1 MSSKINVSKNKIHLI
16 SVEDIDKI
24 DIGSLLD
31 AESILFYN
39 KPVDNSYIN
48 YRCMDDTSFAN
59 KVFKVANE
67 LRENGYSGHIIVD
80 CDSLFDLGNSL
91 FNYNSL
97 NTCFTTSLYSM
108 DAINDLINCYN
119 YNNRDVF
126 ADKMSKKDIFVRI
139 LFFQIKELFTY
150 IEEKKDMRDEIRE
163 SVHDYICLGLVYD
176 IGKILGAN
184 FIRYSDQDS
193 EILYYFDNNSKE
205 VFKYYPS
212 EMLDKVMQY
221 LDDYN
226 GFLDYEGEDEKLM
239 HDISRAYDEIVSNDD
254 LGEID
259 LTTIYDDLLNCN
271 CEEDFYRLFED
282 GNMEIYYKL
291 LLNILM
297 DLSYDDYIKF
307 INSKDK
313 DSVSTLIGLIL
324 GIKNELTKNKIVM
337 NVYHL

>member
-1 MSSKINVSKNKIHLI
+1 MSSKISVSKNKIHLI

-24 DIGSLLD
+24 DINSLLD

-39 KPVDNSYIN
+39 KPAEKTYID

-59 KVFKVANE
+59 KVFKVAKV
-67 LRENGYSGHIIVD
+67 LRENGYDGHIIVD

-126 ADKMSKKDIFVRI
+126 ADKMSKKDVFVRI
-139 LFFQIKELFTY
+139 LFFQVKELFTY
-150 IEEKKDMRDEIRE
+150 IEEKRDMRDEIRD
-163 SVHDYICLGLVYD
+163 SIHKYITLGLVYD

-221 LDDYN
+221 LDEYN

-239 HDISRAYDEIVSNDD
+239 QDISQAYDEIIENDD

-259 LTTIYDDLLNCN
+259 LTTVYDDLLNCN
-271 CEEDFYRLFED
+271 CEEDFYRLFAD
-282 GNMEIYYKL
+282 GDMDIYNKL

-313 DSVSTLIGLIL
+313 DNTSTLIGLIL
-324 GIKNELTKNKIVM
+324 GKKNELTKKRIVM
-337 NVYHL
+337 SICN